1 MHLAAPRSLRPGLA
15 ITLLALM
22 VAGTGSA
29 SAQSP
34 EMRQKAGAAGALLE
48 QSVTQ
53 HGSVRVIIQ
62 HAAAVKND
70 AFTSGVSGLEEAQAT
85 VTQARE
91 WLLSSIS
98 SGDQANRGRWSMT
111 SASAM
116 PLMALN
122 VNAEELAKL
131 AREDR
136 VVRIWP
142 DNRSLMSL
150 DKSVQIVGTRQPAS
164 APYMKG
170 ADGHGTTIAI
180 LDTGV
185 AKDHPFLA
193 GRVTHEACF
202 SANVKG
208 QSVSLC
214 PNQGNSQIGPGSAAP
229 CGGKHEGCE
238 HGTHV
243 AGIAAG
249 KGNGAGSPSQ
259 GVAPGANIMAIQV
272 FSTNCEPVNCS
283 EIGVWDSDSL
293 AALNHVLQQQAR
305 IPGGIAAVNM
315 SLGNGEHTSACD
327 DHPNRIAVEAL
338 RKAGVA
344 VVISSNNNGFKNA
357 IGAPACISA
366 AVSVGSTTKADQISD
381 FSNMSPLVKLMA
393 PGSSI
398 VSSIPGGRYKSL
410 DGTSMAAPHV
420 TGAFAV
426 IRSKMPK
433 ASVDE
438 IEASLK
444 ETGQL
449 IRDTRPGG
457 QTSRPRIRVDAA
469 LARLMGG
476 QAPVASQPQPAPKTP
491 VAQPQPQ
498 PAPKTPVAQPQPG
511 QPAPAQA
518 ECRDPADRA
527 RSVFSS
533 GVNEPAQGCR

>member
-1 MHLAAPRSLRPGLA
+1 MRPRLKTTLAPGLA
-15 ITLLALM
+15 AAL
-22 VAGTGSA
+22 VAIGAGGA
-29 SAQSP
+29 LAQSP
-34 EMRQKAGAAGALLE
+34 EIHGKAGAAGALLE
-48 QSVTQ
+48 QSVKRGGT
-53 HGSVRVIIQ
+53 VRVIVQ
-62 HAAAVKND
+62 HAAAVKDD
-70 AFTSGVSGLEEAQAT
+70 AFTTGVAGLEEAQAT

-91 WLLSSIS
+91 WLLSSITS
-98 SGDQANRGRWSMT
+98 GGDQAASRDRWAMT
-111 SASAM
+111 SASTM
-116 PLMALN
+116 PLLALN
-122 VNAEELAKL
+122 VNAEELGRL
-131 AREDR
+131 ARADR

-150 DKSVQIVGTRQPAS
+150 DKSVQIIGAKQASGAPAM
-164 APYMKG
+164 PG
-170 ADGHGTTIAI
+170 ADGRGTTIAI

-185 AKDHPFLA
+185 AKDHPFLT

-214 PNQGNSQIGPGSAAP
+214 PNQGNSQIGPGSGAP
-229 CGGKHEGCE
+229 CGGKFDGCE

-249 KGNGAGSPSQ
+249 KKSGGGGPGQ

-272 FSTNCEPVNCS
+272 FSTNCEPVNCA

-293 AALNHVLQQQAR
+293 AALNHVLQQHAR

-315 SLGNGEHTSACD
+315 SLGNGEHTSPCD

-338 RKAGVA
+338 RNAGVA
-344 VVISSNNNGFKNA
+344 VVISSNNNGFKHA

-366 AVSVGSTTKADQISD
+366 AISVGSSTKDDRISD

-393 PGSSI
+393 PGSGI
-398 VSSIPGGRYKSL
+398 VSSVLGGQYKSL

-420 TGAFAV
+420 AGAFAA

-433 ASVDE
+433 ASVAE
-438 IEASLK
+438 IEAALK
-444 ETGQL
+444 ATGQM
-449 IRDTRPGG
+449 IQDTRPGG
-457 QTSRPRIRVDAA
+457 QIGRPRIRVDAA
-469 LARLMGG
+469 LVLLAKG
-476 QAPVASQPQPAPKTP
+476 QAPVASTPAPQPQPQPGQAP

-498 PAPKTPVAQPQPG
+498 TGQ

-518 ECRDPADRA
+518 ECRDPADRG

-533 GVNEPAQGCR
+533 GANDPPNCR